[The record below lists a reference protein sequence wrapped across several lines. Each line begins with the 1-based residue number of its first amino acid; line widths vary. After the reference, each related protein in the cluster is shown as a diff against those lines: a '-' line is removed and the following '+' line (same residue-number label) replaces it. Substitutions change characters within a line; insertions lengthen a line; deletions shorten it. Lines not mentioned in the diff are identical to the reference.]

1 MADQAILQDQTILV
15 LITAPSEAVGREI
28 GRALVEQ
35 RLAAGAN
42 VIAPV
47 NSVFHWKGRINEEAE
62 SLLMVQS
69 RAALFE
75 ERLLPAV
82 LALHPYEV
90 PEVIALSILMGLQSY
105 LDWIETETQI

>member
-1 MADQAILQDQTILV
+1 MDQAILV
-15 LITAPSEAVGREI
+15 LITTPSAEVGEEI

-42 VIAPV
+42 VIDPV
-47 NSVFHWKGRINEEAE
+47 NSVFHWKGRVNEAREV
-62 SLLMVQS
+62 LLMVQS

-82 LALHPYEV
+82 LTMHPYEV
-90 PEVIALSILMGLQSY
+90 PEIIALPIVMGLQSY
-105 LDWIETETQI
+105 LEWIAKETQGG